1 MNEIKIYHSVWKTA
15 LTILADL
22 LIVALGVFAIRMG
35 STPVIAWFLVVFFCV
50 AILITAYP
58 LLKER
63 ITKQPSITITDES
76 VKVSGG
82 KSQEIRFADVDS
94 FVLKKF
100 IVSSMIVI
108 NYISEKATPGA
119 IVASDLT
126 MKPKEIVEIL
136 NERLIA
142 SKKG

>member
-1 MNEIKIYHSVWKTA
+1 M
-15 LTILADL
+15 
-22 LIVALGVFAIRMG
+22 
-35 STPVIAWFLVVFFCV
+35 
-50 AILITAYP
+50 
-58 LLKER
+58 KER

-119 IVASDLT
+119 IGASDLT

-142 SKKG
+142 SRKG